1 MNMKRLTWMNV
12 IGLGAVLVLAW
23 ACKKPEE
30 QKPGQEVLAEI
41 GDVKITVQ
49 EFQDTINSYTP
60 YLRSKYNTPE
70 MKKKKLEE
78 MVRFELLAMEAKK
91 KGYDKDPMVQR
102 ALRQSLIRELLQAE
116 VEDKIKLEDI
126 SEEEMKKYYEEHPEK
141 YNKPAQR
148 RVAHILVKD
157 KKLAE
162 KVLAEALQDEMNAMK
177 FRDLVIKY
185 SDDPINKT
193 HGGDLGYFSAP
204 GQKTED
210 EPPLDENILK
220 ALYEL
225 EKVGQVNKGLVE
237 TPEGFHIVKF
247 TSTKPEVHRTY
258 EQVKRQ
264 IQSILWKQKREEAK
278 EKFIESLRAK
288 AKIKINEQLL
298 NKIQIPEPPK
308 PPGLGPGE
316 GIGIMQ
322 PPTKPGEEGAGKT
335 KPAEEPKPAGK
346 PEPPA
351 KEEAAPP
358 AEKGDL
364 GGAK

>member
-1 MNMKRLTWMNV
+1 MNMKRLTWMKA
-12 IGLGAVLVLAW
+12 IGLGAVMILAW

-102 ALRQSLIRELLQAE
+102 ALRQSLIRELLQVE

-204 GQKTED
+204 GQTTAD

-220 ALYEL
+220 TLYEL
-225 EKVGQVNKGLVE
+225 EKVGQISKNLVE

-288 AKIKINEQLL
+288 AKIKINEKALS
-298 NKIQIPEPPK
+298 KIQIPEPPK

-322 PPTKPGEEGAGKT
+322 PPKKPGGEEAAK
-335 KPAEEPKPAGK
+335 PKPEGE
-346 PEPPA
+346 PEPA
-351 KEEAAPP
+351 KEKAEPP
-358 AEKGDL
+358 EKKGEL